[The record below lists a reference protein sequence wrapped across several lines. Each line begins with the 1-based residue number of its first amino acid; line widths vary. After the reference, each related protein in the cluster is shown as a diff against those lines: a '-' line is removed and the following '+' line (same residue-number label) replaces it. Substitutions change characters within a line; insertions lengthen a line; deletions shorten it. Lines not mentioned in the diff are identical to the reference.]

1 MSLSIDN
8 LKDIIGITCNVFQR
22 QLVCQV
28 HWGGIFC
35 VGLSLKF
42 NWAQEVMEFSITLNI
57 KTLECQCGIDLSD
70 PQSCLT
76 VWTDCPPLGTQTG
89 SLARQQN
96 SLDRP
101 NWIGG
106 FLLLKAQRTNL
117 KFYYLIGKK
126 VRHWNRKCSI
136 GSFKSVFLTPT
147 QSGQNEALQQT
158 SATVTFCQ
166 TAIKREWKYSL
177 SSHWNAQ
184 LPAVVLST
192 VWTWLAVSRL
202 SQHCALHMKQDMGL
216 YPLGEFTSSE
226 PPPPPL
232 PHLPPETSG
241 PFSWRPDIP
250 SSSGGFS
257 GVGVVWK

>member
-1 MSLSIDN
+1 
-8 LKDIIGITCNVFQR
+8 
-22 QLVCQV
+22 
-28 HWGGIFC
+28 
-35 VGLSLKF
+35 
-42 NWAQEVMEFSITLNI
+42 MEFSITLNI

-76 VWTDCPPLGTQTG
+76 VWTDCPPLETQTG

-126 VRHWNRKCSI
+126 ESGTETEKCSV
-136 GSFKSVFLTPT
+136 GSFQSVFLTPT

-158 SATVTFCQ
+158 FATVTFCQ

-226 PPPPPL
+226 PPHHRCPTSLLKQAAPSAGGQISRAAVGASQGWGWFGSKRGSFSSCTLANGSQIFQPWNQ
-232 PHLPPETSG
+232 PHEWQEFCLFISI
-241 PFSWRPDIP
+241 FRA
-250 SSSGGFS
+250 
-257 GVGVVWK
+257 